1 MYFVTEL
8 DYTVVVG
15 LVLIIFCHLYFLV
28 NFFLQEEEWC
38 EVGLETLV
46 TLISSEY
53 LRVDSEYQVR
63 NTGL

>member
-1 MYFVTEL
+1 MYFVSEL
-8 DYTVVVG
+8 DYIVVVG
-15 LVLIIFCHLYFLV
+15 LVLIIFCQLYFGSI
-28 NFFLQEEEWC
+28 FFLQEEEWC